1 MRNYYKVLWYKT
13 LLSVKNLNNNLPKG
27 MYQICIKSHL
37 TKTVTMG
44 GDKSLMRLKECGNG
58 DISSEA
64 KLFNL
69 SLEIGDN

>member
-1 MRNYYKVLWYKT
+1 
-13 LLSVKNLNNNLPKG
+13 
-27 MYQICIKSHL
+27 MYQICIKPHL

-58 DISSEA
+58 DISSGA

-69 SLEIGDN
+69 SFEIGDN